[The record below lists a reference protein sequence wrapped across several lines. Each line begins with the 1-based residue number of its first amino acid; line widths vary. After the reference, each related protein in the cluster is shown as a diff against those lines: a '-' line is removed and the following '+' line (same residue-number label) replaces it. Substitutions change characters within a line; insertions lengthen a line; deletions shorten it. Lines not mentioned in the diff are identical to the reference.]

1 METTIKKPKLG
12 KNVGVECNLY
22 EARSTKE
29 QMFDTDAIAK
39 MRENLKEINPQ
50 IPMINALWNSVAP
63 DVWCETKFGT
73 VPIFSPLAYQ
83 CSKVGN
89 NFKVYINIETKIP
102 STEAV
107 SDNYPDFPHCNIPQY
122 YYHDLSTLDS
132 AQKATLDKIHM
143 TSEQAVVLEQATQL
157 QSQSTLWFE
166 EKKCRITASKV
177 YDVFQWKRGLDKHAE
192 KFVGKDSA
200 NMEVS
205 EFLKKKLEH
214 GKMYES
220 VALEKYKVC
229 MKEEFPNI
237 EVYPCGL
244 VVSEKNCW
252 LGSSPDGK
260 VVCGDIFGIAEC
272 KCPEQYKLSDV
283 FDVASSNES
292 GNFMLFVKNNK
303 LHLRESHPTYYQ
315 IQCQLAL
322 TGSNFCDLIVYT
334 FRSIAIIRVIRLMH
348 SFGQK

>member
-1 METTIKKPKLG
+1 
-12 KNVGVECNLY
+12 
-22 EARSTKE
+22 
-29 QMFDTDAIAK
+29 
-39 MRENLKEINPQ
+39 
-50 IPMINALWNSVAP
+50 
-63 DVWCETKFGT
+63 
-73 VPIFSPLAYQ
+73 
-83 CSKVGN
+83 
-89 NFKVYINIETKIP
+89 
-102 STEAV
+102 
-107 SDNYPDFPHCNIPQY
+107 
-122 YYHDLSTLDS
+122 
-132 AQKATLDKIHM
+132 M

-166 EKKCRITASKV
+166 ERKCRITASKV
-177 YDVFQWKRGLDKHAE
+177 YDVFQWKKGLDKHAE

-244 VVSEKNCW
+244 VVNEKNCW

-272 KCPEQYKLSDV
+272 KCPEQNKLSDV

-334 FRSIAIIRVIRLMH
+334 FRSIAIIRVTFDAQFWTKIIDIIGPRFFQYILA
-348 SFGQK
+348 KLELN